1 MGTLV
6 EAREG
11 HVSINYGE
19 YIYTC
24 GGQQNSKIISSCEKF
39 DLQTY
44 VSRAILTS
52 LQKGRRSAASIVSGD
67 KEEFEIERFF
77 FWHSDLSRFE
87 NIFSIWNK
95 VAYFWWSTE
104 DGIYQERDFL
114 K

>member
-19 YIYTC
+19 NIYTC

-44 VSRAILTS
+44 VSRMILTS

-67 KEEFEIERFF
+67 KEEFKIERVFF
-77 FWHSDLSRFE
+77 
-87 NIFSIWNK
+87 
-95 VAYFWWSTE
+95 
-104 DGIYQERDFL
+104 
-114 K
+114 